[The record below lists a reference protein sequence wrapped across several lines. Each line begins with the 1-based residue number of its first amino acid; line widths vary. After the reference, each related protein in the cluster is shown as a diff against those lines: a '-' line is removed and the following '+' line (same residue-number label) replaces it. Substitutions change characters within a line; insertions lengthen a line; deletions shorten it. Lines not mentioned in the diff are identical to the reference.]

1 MLKQIIV
8 LRKDLKL
15 GKGKI
20 AVQVAHA
27 SLESYKIS
35 KKRILK
41 KWEKQGSK
49 KVVLKADDL
58 KALMK
63 VKRALD
69 KNNIRY
75 VIIRDAGLTQIP
87 PGTITCIGIEEMGEE
102 KIDNITRKL
111 KML

>member
-87 PGTITCIGIEEMGEE
+87 PGTITCIGIEVMEEE
-102 KIDNITRKL
+102 KIDNITGKL